1 MSYTPP
7 PPPPEQGGSG
17 DTPGDVPGATP
28 PAYGA
33 PPPPPPGYGGPGY
46 GGPGSG
52 GPGYGGP
59 GYGGPPA
66 GGPPQNSSKAVA
78 ALVVGILS
86 PILGLCCAII
96 GLVGIV
102 AVVLG
107 RNAQKEILASN
118 GRLTGE
124 GMAKAGVILGYIGIS
139 LGLVMTIVNVALL
152 VAGDGTID
160 FNTVN

>member
-17 DTPGDVPGATP
+17 DTPGEVPGATP
-28 PAYGA
+28 PGYGA

-107 RNAQKEILASN
+107 RNAQKEIAGQQRQAHRRGHGQGRRGSSATSAS
-118 GRLTGE
+118 RW
-124 GMAKAGVILGYIGIS
+124 AW
-139 LGLVMTIVNVALL
+139 
-152 VAGDGTID
+152 
-160 FNTVN
+160 

>member
-1 MSYTPP
+1 M
-7 PPPPEQGGSG
+7 
-17 DTPGDVPGATP
+17 
-28 PAYGA
+28 
-33 PPPPPPGYGGPGY
+33 
-46 GGPGSG
+46 
-52 GPGYGGP
+52 
-59 GYGGPPA
+59 
-66 GGPPQNSSKAVA
+66 
-78 ALVVGILS
+78 ALVVGIIS

-139 LGLVMTIVNVALL
+139 LGLVMTILNVALL